1 MVGQHL
7 TRRRLPSRIR
17 PMNADASSLATLLNE
32 HLDRLELTIADA
44 ARMAG
49 LSYRQMHRL
58 CNQQSQ
64 HIQPATI
71 TKLERLG
78 LDRRAM
84 ALAAYESN
92 GTETSGES
100 RTEATPA

>member
-1 MVGQHL
+1 M
-7 TRRRLPSRIR
+7 R
-17 PMNADASSLATLLNE
+17 PMAHPNSLSTLLNE

-84 ALAAYESN
+84 ALAAYESD
-92 GTETSGES
+92 GTRSPE
-100 RTEATPA
+100 EATAR